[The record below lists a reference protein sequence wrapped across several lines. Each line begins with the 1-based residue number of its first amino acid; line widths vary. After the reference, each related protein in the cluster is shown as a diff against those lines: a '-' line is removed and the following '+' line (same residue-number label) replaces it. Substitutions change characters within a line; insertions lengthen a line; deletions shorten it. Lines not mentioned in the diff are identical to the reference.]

1 MLIIIVI
8 RLKISSEEIAAEI
21 IITICTILMII
32 MRAIITRKTSSISTR
47 ITKTSATMILKKAI
61 TRSYAISRRITITS
75 NIISIKTK
83 SRNKMKSIHQTYMG

>member
-1 MLIIIVI
+1 MMLIIIVI

-21 IITICTILMII
+21 IVTICTILMII
-32 MRAIITRKTSSISTR
+32 MRAIIINKTSSISTS

-75 NIISIKTK
+75 NMISIKK
-83 SRNKMKSIHQTYMG
+83 NQEIR

>member
-1 MLIIIVI
+1 MIMIMIIIVI

-32 MRAIITRKTSSISTR
+32 MRAIIINKTSSISTR

-75 NIISIKTK
+75 NIISIKK
-83 SRNKMKSIHQTYMG
+83 NQEIR

>member
-1 MLIIIVI
+1 MIMIMIIIVI

-21 IITICTILMII
+21 IVTICTILMII
-32 MRAIITRKTSSISTR
+32 MRAIIINKTSSISTR

-75 NIISIKTK
+75 NIISIKK
-83 SRNKMKSIHQTYMG
+83 NQEIR

>member
-1 MLIIIVI
+1 MIMIIIVI

-32 MRAIITRKTSSISTR
+32 MRAIIINKTSSISTR

-61 TRSYAISRRITITS
+61 TRSYAISRRITTTS
-75 NIISIKTK
+75 NIISIKK
-83 SRNKMKSIHQTYMG
+83 SQEIR